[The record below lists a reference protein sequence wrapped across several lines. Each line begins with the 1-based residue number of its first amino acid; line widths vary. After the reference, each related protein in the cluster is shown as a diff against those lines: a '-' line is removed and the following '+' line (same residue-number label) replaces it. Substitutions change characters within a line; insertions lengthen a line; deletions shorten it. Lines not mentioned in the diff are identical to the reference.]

1 MIKAALFDLDGV
13 VVDSESQYTKFW
25 GSQFQ
30 LYYPQEKGLEHR
42 IKGMTL
48 VEIFSSYFN
57 GQAETQKAITDRL
70 NEFERRM
77 SYDYIAGFQDFIKKV
92 KEVSWA
98 TAVVTSSNQQKMTNV
113 FRCHPEL
120 GDYFDAVLTSEDFDK
135 SKPDPDGYLKAA
147 QRLHILPNECIGFE
161 DSINGVK
168 ALNAAKM
175 FVVGLATTNQPEALK
190 PWCNLIVDDFTHLDL
205 NVLLAEQDK

>member
-25 GSQFQ
+25 GSQFR
-30 LYYPQEKGLEHR
+30 LYYPQEKRLEQR

-48 VEIFSSYFN
+48 VEIFSNYFN
-57 GQAETQKAITDRL
+57 GQVETQQAITDRL
-70 NEFERRM
+70 NEFERKM
-77 SYDYIAGFQDFIKKV
+77 SYDYISGFQDFIKRV
-92 KEVSWA
+92 KEASIA
-98 TAVVTSSNQQKMTNV
+98 TAIVTSSNQQKMTNV

-120 GDYFDAVLTSEDFDK
+120 NDYFDAVLTSEDFDK

-147 QRLHILPNECIGFE
+147 QRLHCQPSECIGFE

-175 FVVGLATTNQPEALK
+175 FVVGLATTNQPDALE

-205 NVLLAEQDK
+205 NVFLAEQGK

>member
-30 LYYPQEKGLEHR
+30 LYYPQEKGLEHQ

-77 SYDYIAGFQDFIKKV
+77 SYDYIAGLQDFIKQV
-92 KEVSWA
+92 K
-98 TAVVTSSNQQKMTNV
+98 KMTNV

-120 GDYFDAVLTSEDFDK
+120 SDYFDAVLTSEDFDK

-147 QRLHILPNECIGFE
+147 QRLHCQPSECIGYE

-205 NVLLAEQDK
+205 NVLLAEQGK

>member
-30 LYYPQEKGLEHR
+30 LYYPKEKGLEQQ

-57 GQAETQKAITDRL
+57 GQRETQEAITRRL
-70 NEFERRM
+70 NEFERKM
-77 SYDYIAGFQDFIKKV
+77 SYDYISGFQDFIKKA
-92 KEVSWA
+92 KEASLA
-98 TAVVTSSNQQKMTNV
+98 TAIVTSSNQMKMTNV
-113 FRCHPEL
+113 FRCHHEL
-120 GDYFDAVLTSEDFDK
+120 SEYFDAVLTSEDFDK

-147 QRLHILPNECIGFE
+147 QRLNCQPKECIGFE

-168 ALNAAKM
+168 ALNAAKT
-175 FVVGLATTNQPEALK
+175 FVVGLATTNRPEALK
-190 PWCNLIVDDFTHLDL
+190 PWCNLIVDDFTQLDL
-205 NVLLAEQDK
+205 DALLTEQVK

>member
-25 GSQFQ
+25 GSQFH
-30 LYYPQEKGLEHR
+30 LYYPQEKGLEQR

-48 VEIFSSYFN
+48 VEIFSTYFN
-57 GQAETQKAITDRL
+57 GQAETQEAITKRL

-77 SYDYIAGFQDFIKKV
+77 TYDYISGFQEFIKKV
-92 KEVSWA
+92 KDASLA
-98 TAVVTSSNQQKMTNV
+98 TAIVTSSNQQKMSNV
-113 FRCHPEL
+113 FCCHPEL
-120 GDYFDAVLTSEDFDK
+120 SDYFDAVLTSEDFDK

-147 QRLHILPNECIGFE
+147 QRLHCQPDECVGFE

-168 ALNAAKM
+168 ALDAAKM
-175 FVVGLATTNQPEALK
+175 FVVGLATTNRPEALR
-190 PWCNLIVDDFTHLDL
+190 PWCNLIVDDFTYLDL
-205 NVLLAEQDK
+205 NVLLTEQGK